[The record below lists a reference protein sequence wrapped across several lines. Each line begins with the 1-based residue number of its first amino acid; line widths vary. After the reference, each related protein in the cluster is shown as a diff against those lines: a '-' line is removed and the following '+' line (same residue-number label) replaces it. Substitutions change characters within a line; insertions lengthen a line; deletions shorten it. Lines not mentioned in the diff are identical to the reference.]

1 MVIARKLH
9 FRKLICLREEIASK
23 MAKNQDE
30 QLMEFVGKWASKTAP
45 IWIPGGLIAFYFW
58 KPENFHEIFSPYY
71 PAIKNGIL
79 ALIFISI
86 LIIIFLTAR
95 FWINRNF
102 E

>member
-1 MVIARKLH
+1 
-9 FRKLICLREEIASK
+9 

-30 QLMEFVGKWASKTAP
+30 QLMEFVGKWVLKTAP

-58 KPENFHEIFSPYY
+58 KPENFYKIFSPYY

-102 E
+102 EKKR